1 MDGRTRARLTIGQFA
16 RMTQLSATTLRHYH
30 AVGLL
35 APAAVDPVTGYR
47 HYTVDQ
53 VADAHVVR
61 RLRDLDM
68 PIDEVRAV
76 LQRADPAA
84 RNAVIATHLAAMEQ
98 RLRATTDAVASLRRE
113 LLTAPVDVLDLQYRT
128 VAATPVWAITADVGH
143 EVIHEWASRSLRR
156 LVTAVGRDHRTA
168 PPGVLYDPPFF
179 EDGSGRVM
187 AFVPTARTDPPPPI
201 GATVLPA
208 AELAVG
214 LHRGRL
220 ADLDR
225 SYGAIGRVVTEQGIA
240 IDGPIREHFLGRDP
254 SRSPGRSTS
263 RGRRPDHVRAGI
275 SQAWSSSMRW
285 WRIGLA
291 CAPADHDG
299 NTDE

>member
-68 PIDEVRAV
+68 PIEEVRAV

-84 RNAVIATHLAAMEQ
+84 RNAVIATHLATMEQ
-98 RLRATTDAVASLRRE
+98 RLRATTDAVASLRE

-128 VAATPVWAITADVGH
+128 VAATPVWAITADVGQRGDPRVG
-143 EVIHEWASRSLRR
+143 ESVAAPARDGRR
-156 LVTAVGRDHRTA
+156 PRPPHRTA
-168 PPGVLYDPPFF
+168 GRAVRPAVL
-179 EDGSGRVM
+179 
-187 AFVPTARTDPPPPI
+187 
-201 GATVLPA
+201 
-208 AELAVG
+208 
-214 LHRGRL
+214 RGRL
-220 ADLDR
+220 
-225 SYGAIGRVVTEQGIA
+225 
-240 IDGPIREHFLGRDP
+240 
-254 SRSPGRSTS
+254 
-263 RGRRPDHVRAGI
+263 RAG
-275 SQAWSSSMRW
+275 
-285 WRIGLA
+285 
-291 CAPADHDG
+291 
-299 NTDE
+299 